1 MKRLIFIL
9 LTFITASAFAQ
20 QKNEG
25 ALVQFSGVVLSGD
38 SSTVIPYA
46 TITNISNKNLVNLA
60 NYKGYFSFVAH
71 ERDTL
76 RFTSIGYAPTV
87 VVIPSNVKDK
97 SYTLQVKLNGKSI
110 NLPIVHIF
118 PWATTDEF
126 RKDFLTMKIA
136 DDDLEIARKNLS
148 GKSIASISRSLPR
161 DSKEIQ
167 NAWSQNEHNDI
178 VNQHSFVNPLFNP
191 FAWGAL
197 IKEISEGNKS
207 RGVNDN

>member
-76 RFTSIGYAPTV
+76 RFTSIGYASTV